1 MNKITYIKN
10 VRYYN
15 KKNEPIDVITSEKKT
30 FDNLAEAIELMK
42 ATKLHYVDNPKG
54 TSVYESIIIWDKSD
68 YTNWY
73 SYTKDINVKTKDI
86 VQNLG
91 ENRGERV

>member
-1 MNKITYIKN
+1 MEKITYIKN

-54 TSVYESIIIWDKSD
+54 ISVYESIIIWDKSD
-68 YTNWY
+68 STNWY

-86 VQNLG
+86 IQNLG